1 MHRPPSVPR
10 NFDEHLSALI
20 ARIRAEGWD
29 KKHSLDVKTLDA
41 DLKTQ
46 REDRQR
52 DQELEQSYKQHHRR
66 FLGDQ
71 ADRYQRYMKTLQV
84 LRAVYRDDASVLR
97 SLDLFKRPSGPRGP
111 RAPREKK
118 PIP

>member
-1 MHRPPSVPR
+1 MNRPSSVPR
-10 NFDEHLSALI
+10 NFDENLSALI

-52 DQELEQSYKQHHRR
+52 DQELEQSYLQHHRQ
-66 FLGDQ
+66 FLGEQ
-71 ADRYQRYMKTLQV
+71 ADRYQRFMKTLQV
-84 LRAVYRDDASVLR
+84 LRAVYRDQPAVLQ
-97 SLDLFKRPSGPRGP
+97 SLALFKRSSGPRGP
-111 RAPREKK
+111 RAKK
-118 PIP
+118 STP